1 MAGLS
6 MRRAIRI
13 WVGAS
18 TVCGPPRAAAKGW
31 ENRVK
36 IAIFGLGYVGF
47 TAACCMSSQ
56 GHSVLGIDVN
66 ARKVADILAGISPI
80 LEPGVDAM
88 LAEGLRCGLID
99 AACEADARLGDCDM
113 AIVCVGTPS
122 SADGSHDMRYIVQV
136 TEQITRAAGFA
147 ARTGR

>member
-1 MAGLS
+1 
-6 MRRAIRI
+6 
-13 WVGAS
+13 
-18 TVCGPPRAAAKGW
+18 
-31 ENRVK
+31 
-36 IAIFGLGYVGF
+36 
-47 TAACCMSSQ
+47 
-56 GHSVLGIDVN
+56 VN